1 VTRGGPQMMPCECS
15 CTRLHNLSLE
25 LHLRLVS
32 RQNSKMAHTMMRSMK
47 SGVAH
52 TAPRHTQLN
61 PCLTP
66 RPVTQRCP
74 AVATQSTSTST
85 TSTSVSARLPS
96 SHLESSVKAL
106 EQLKASAVNR
116 ECLGCQI
123 WGVHRRAG
131 VRSGPMHTRRTARA
145 SCSASGRN
153 GRFE

>member
-1 VTRGGPQMMPCECS
+1 MIPWECS
-15 CTRLHNLSLE
+15 STKPHNLSFH
-25 LHLRLVS
+25 LHLRLVAC
-32 RQNSKMAHTMMRSMK
+32 QNSKMAHTMMRSMK

-66 RPVTQRCP
+66 RPVIHRCP

-116 ECLGCQI
+116 EWLGCQI
-123 WGVHRRAG
+123 WGGSSACRCAK
-131 VRSGPMHTRRTARA
+131 GPDAH
-145 SCSASGRN
+145 
-153 GRFE
+153 

>member
-1 VTRGGPQMMPCECS
+1 MSFRVTRGELQMIPWECS
-15 CTRLHNLSLE
+15 STWPCTLSLDS
-25 LHLRLVS
+25 HLRLVG

-66 RPVTQRCP
+66 RPVIHRCP

-85 TSTSVSARLPS
+85 TSTSISARLPS

-116 ECLGCQI
+116 ESLGC
-123 WGVHRRAG
+123 
-131 VRSGPMHTRRTARA
+131 
-145 SCSASGRN
+145 
-153 GRFE
+153 